1 MLCRLRRKIRL
12 PGRLTESE
20 ESGEEEHSRTK
31 QSHLIGNSNAR
42 KTSRVVLIGWINF
55 RHSDNLYH
63 QVRGKN
69 GGIPRKQAVSKK
81 ATKKDILYLAEAKFF
96 RNGISK
102 LGKIEEF
109 ETDLLDFTE
118 QQLNE
123 KETVIEMLDRTGIS
137 TLKFILATVI
147 RLYKSERNGPNACSE

>member
-1 MLCRLRRKIRL
+1 M
-12 PGRLTESE
+12 
-20 ESGEEEHSRTK
+20 
-31 QSHLIGNSNAR
+31 
-42 KTSRVVLIGWINF
+42 
-55 RHSDNLYH
+55 
-63 QVRGKN
+63 
-69 GGIPRKQAVSKK
+69 
-81 ATKKDILYLAEAKFF
+81 AEANIF

-147 RLYKSERNGPNACSE
+147 RLYKSERNGQYVCSE